1 MGKTLRDKKIEMT
14 FRILS
19 LISLSVVI
27 LIFALDGG
35 PPVVQAHG
43 DHGHSHDEPSEK
55 PAFKYSRA
63 ANAKIEEDEILE
75 EDIVDLPPQKGHSHG
90 GHGHSHGGHG
100 HSHGGHGHS
109 HGHGTAQ

>member
-1 MGKTLRDKKIEMT
+1 MT

-27 LIFALDGG
+27 LIFAIDGGKNIENLVIQICKCQYFTGILG

-55 PAFKYSRA
+55 PAFKYSR
-63 ANAKIEEDEILE
+63 
-75 EDIVDLPPQKGHSHG
+75 
-90 GHGHSHGGHG
+90 
-100 HSHGGHGHS
+100 
-109 HGHGTAQ
+109 

>member
-1 MGKTLRDKKIEMT
+1 VALERKINNLKTLEKKIEMT

-27 LIFALDGG
+27 LIFALDGGKIIEKISFSEFAKDNIFVGILG

-55 PAFKYSRA
+55 PAFKYSR
-63 ANAKIEEDEILE
+63 
-75 EDIVDLPPQKGHSHG
+75 
-90 GHGHSHGGHG
+90 
-100 HSHGGHGHS
+100 
-109 HGHGTAQ
+109 

>member
-1 MGKTLRDKKIEMT
+1 MT

-27 LIFALDGG
+27 LIFAIDGGKNTENLVFWICKRQYFVGISG

-55 PAFKYSRA
+55 PAFKYSR
-63 ANAKIEEDEILE
+63 
-75 EDIVDLPPQKGHSHG
+75 
-90 GHGHSHGGHG
+90 
-100 HSHGGHGHS
+100 
-109 HGHGTAQ
+109 